1 MLHPVATKATTSLKN
16 ASTGYEVVG
25 GRHLA
30 ATKSC
35 NRLGGKL
42 QRASKKVSNR
52 ERLANNG
59 ERRRRSCMARG
70 AATGTRRA
78 MMADCDNAGT
88 LTRRCCN
95 QREGDTPGPTELH
108 TANAPGEL
116 RRRAAPASCDGEL
129 RRRAAPMSCDAASKG
144 EHEEADPR
152 RSVFFL
158 RLRVRAGG
166 RRSRGRFIFFS
177 GSNDPRGSHPTAWAR
192 PAETFGWRTGAYQR
206 PICKGSN

>member
-1 MLHPVATKATTSLKN
+1 MVS
-16 ASTGYEVVG
+16 G
-25 GRHLA
+25 GDGA
-30 ATKSC
+30 AW
-35 NRLGGKL
+35 
-42 QRASKKVSNR
+42 
-52 ERLANNG
+52 
-59 ERRRRSCMARG
+59 ARG

-129 RRRAAPMSCDAASKG
+129 RRRAAPVSCDAASKG

-166 RRSRGRFIFFS
+166 RRSRGRFVFFFL
-177 GSNDPRGSHPTAWAR
+177 DPTTRAAHI
-192 PAETFGWRTGAYQR
+192 QR
-206 PICKGSN
+206 PGLDRPKLSAGAPAPISALTKRGRPTLTHP

>member
-1 MLHPVATKATTSLKN
+1 
-16 ASTGYEVVG
+16 
-25 GRHLA
+25 
-30 ATKSC
+30 
-35 NRLGGKL
+35 
-42 QRASKKVSNR
+42 
-52 ERLANNG
+52 
-59 ERRRRSCMARG
+59 
-70 AATGTRRA
+70 
-78 MMADCDNAGT
+78 MADCDNAGT

-129 RRRAAPMSCDAASKG
+129 RRRAAPVSCDAASKG

-166 RRSRGRFIFFS
+166 RRSRGRFVFFFL
-177 GSNDPRGSHPTAWAR
+177 DPTTRAAHI
-192 PAETFGWRTGAYQR
+192 QR
-206 PICKGSN
+206 PGLDRPKLSAGAPAPISALYIYMRCEELGLVFLRVRAQLNLHGPLFFTWVRLYIPEQNIKQVGCSER

>member
-42 QRASKKVSNR
+42 QRASKKASNR

-129 RRRAAPMSCDAASKG
+129 RRRAASVSCDAASKG

-152 RSVFFL
+152 RSVFFP
-158 RLRVRAGG
+158 VFTRACG
-166 RRSRGRFIFFS
+166 RKKKPGAIRFFFL
-177 GSNDPRGSHPTAWAR
+177 DPTTRAAHI
-192 PAETFGWRTGAYQR
+192 QR
-206 PICKGSN
+206 PGLDRPKLSAGAPAPISAHR